1 MGEFGER
8 SQDMDTEVDPAA
20 AFLAREQSDLAG
32 LELELEGEEAKTTAS
47 TILSNGDGSVDY
59 SVSSFEVIGDS
70 ETRIDAGVHSEMH
83 DIFGGISPT
92 PMTGGGGSGGG
103 SDGGNSIVV
112 EEQENIR
119 KWREEQVKRL
129 EIKDKEEEVKKQ
141 EWREVARKEL
151 EDWYHNHEDVI
162 AKTKAQNRNAEKQ
175 FVAED
180 GEISPGTEWERIA
193 RLCDF
198 NPKVKGASGTAVSG
212 ASGASSHSP
221 RDRDVSRMRTIILQR
236 KQAQQQQQTQSTA
249 A

>member
-1 MGEFGER
+1 MADFGEVIR
-8 SQDMDTEVDPAA
+8 EDLDSEVDPAA

-32 LELELEGEEAKTTAS
+32 LELELEGEDQKVVVAV
-47 TILSNGDGSVDY
+47 SNDGGDRSVDY
-59 SVSSFEVIGDS
+59 SISSFEVIGAS
-70 ETRIDAGVHSEMH
+70 EAGA
-83 DIFGGISPT
+83 GGGVSPT
-92 PMTGGGGSGGG
+92 PLADSPGIG
-103 SDGGNSIVV
+103 I

-129 EIKDKEEEVKKQ
+129 KIKDSEEEVKKQ

-151 EDWYHNHEDVI
+151 EDWYRNHEDVI

-175 FVAED
+175 FVAEE
-180 GEISPGTEWERIA
+180 GEITPGSEWERIA

-198 NPKVKGASGTAVSG
+198 NPKVKGSVTSSGAGAVGG
-212 ASGASSHSP
+212 ASGGHSNLASHSP

-236 KQAQQQQQTQSTA
+236 KQAQSTA